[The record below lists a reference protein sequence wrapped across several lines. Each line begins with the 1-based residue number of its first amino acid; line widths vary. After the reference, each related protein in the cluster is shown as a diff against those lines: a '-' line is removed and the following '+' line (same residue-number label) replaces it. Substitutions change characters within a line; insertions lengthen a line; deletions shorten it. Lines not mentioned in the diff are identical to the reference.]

1 MRRDAVSQLIKIFGP
16 VSGVDATVRCK
27 FGGGRCLTGLKVCQ
41 WVETSSYFALDLEE
55 LMWCPDC
62 VGMTFKGTR
71 FAVLWF
77 VLYQLGWWW
86 MIRDTRR
93 HVARRLPE
101 LAFIVGG
108 TFFQR
113 DRYILLLHAP
123 GIAQKQLK
131 PPRKSILET
140 SWKPTPNHYEPVT
153 FLFFEQKS
161 CIFHFYLTTNQD
173 QIPPWPATQKWL

>member
-27 FGGGRCLTGLKVCQ
+27 FGGGRCLTGLIVCQ

-113 DRYILLLHAP
+113 DRYILLLDAP

-140 SWKPTPNHYEPVT
+140 SCKPTPNHYEPVT
-153 FLFFEQKS
+153 FLFFWTKILHPSFLPNNKS
-161 CIFHFYLTTNQD
+161 RSD
-173 QIPPWPATQKWL
+173 PPWPATLKWL

>member
-1 MRRDAVSQLIKIFGP
+1 MLEVPLDAEGCCESTHQKHGP
-16 VSGVDATVRCK
+16 ASGVDATVRCK
-27 FGGGRCLTGLKVCQ
+27 FGGGRCLTGLIVCQ
-41 WVETSSYFALDLEE
+41 WVETSSYFAFDLEE

-62 VGMTFKGTR
+62 VSMTFNGTR
-71 FAVLWF
+71 FAAFWF
-77 VLYQLGWWW
+77 VLYQLGWWS
-86 MIRDTRR
+86 MIFR
-93 HVARRLPE
+93 HATAGRLPK
-101 LAFIVGG
+101 LALMVGG

-153 FLFFEQKS
+153 FLFLNKNLASF
-161 CIFHFYLTTNQD
+161 IFT
-173 QIPPWPATQKWL
+173 